1 MSIQLADIP
10 AAVADYLDTKVTTS
24 VSAVAPVK
32 NDDPLLT
39 PGEDGVFLVTVTNAS
54 APDGVRLTNVVYHIS
69 VTPDTVAQLVV
80 TSNPIIETRAKLHDT
95 QLLKAGTKVSAMF
108 CTITTDTVLEVG
120 DEDALA
126 LNVHCVAVGDA
137 TIDAHIHADVAEDDL
152 FPTGE
157 NSTNGKSSFSVV

>member
-10 AAVADYLDTKVTTS
+10 AAVADYLDTQVTTV
-24 VSAVAPVK
+24 VSAVAPAK

-39 PGEDGVFLVTVTNAS
+39 PGEDGLFLVTVTNAS
-54 APDGVRLTNVVYHIS
+54 APDGVRLTNVVYHLS
-69 VTPDTVAQLVV
+69 VTPDTVAKLIV

-95 QLLKAGTKVSAMF
+95 ELLKPGKKVSEMF

-126 LNVHCVAVGDA
+126 LEVHCIALGDA
-137 TIDAHIHADVAEDDL
+137 TIACHIHADVAEDDL

-157 NSTNGKSSFSVV
+157 NSTNGKSTFSVV